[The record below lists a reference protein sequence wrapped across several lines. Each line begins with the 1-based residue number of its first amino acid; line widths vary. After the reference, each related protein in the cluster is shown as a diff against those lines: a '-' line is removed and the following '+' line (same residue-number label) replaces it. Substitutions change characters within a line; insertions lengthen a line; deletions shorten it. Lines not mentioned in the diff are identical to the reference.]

1 MFGALANVTLV
12 LKKGDAGVLAF
23 PKRFLHLPCS
33 NNAGTNAETAMFKQN
48 TQSVLLVIYGIAA
61 RRFRRHDV
69 EAVDVCRPCSGG
81 SRQADVLRDEGRGGH
96 RSGGAAA
103 ATL

>member
-12 LKKGDAGVLAF
+12 QKKGDAVILAF
-23 PKRFLHLPCS
+23 PINGLHMPLS
-33 NNAGTNAETAMFKQN
+33 SRAETVMFKQN

-61 RRFRRHDV
+61 RCFRRHDV

-81 SRQADVLRDEGRGGH
+81 SRQADVLRDV
-96 RSGGAAA
+96 AA